1 MKPKILLIED
11 DMAAIDIY
19 EKVLKKAGFLIE
31 ALRMGAE
38 GLERLTEIKEGK
50 KEKPDLVLLDLI
62 LPDIDG
68 IKILEKA
75 KKEKETK
82 DIPFLVLTNYIG
94 SNTKKL
100 VEKIGAE
107 KYIVKT
113 NVTPLQLVR
122 FVKKYSK
129 K

>member
-19 EKVLKKAGFLIE
+19 EKVLKKAGFLVE

-100 VEKIGAE
+100 VEEIGAE

-113 NVTPLQLVR
+113 SVTPLQLVK

>member
-19 EKVLKKAGFLIE
+19 EKVLKKAGFHIE
-31 ALRMGAE
+31 ALRMGVE

-94 SNTKKL
+94 SNTNKL

-113 NVTPLQLVR
+113 SVTPLQLVR